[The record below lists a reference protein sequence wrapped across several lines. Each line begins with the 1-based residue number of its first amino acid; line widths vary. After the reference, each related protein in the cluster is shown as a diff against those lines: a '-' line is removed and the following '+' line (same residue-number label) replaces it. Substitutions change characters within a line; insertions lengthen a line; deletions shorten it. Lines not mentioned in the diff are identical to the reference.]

1 MAYSDGPKIVT
12 NGLVLA
18 LDAADKNSYP
28 GSGTNWVD
36 LITNN
41 TANLT
46 NGPTFGSTNSGI
58 ITFDGTNDYAEIAT
72 RNISLE
78 FQPTQPYSVFTWF
91 RITSI
96 TSQTIVANMD
106 NTTGTYPG
114 WDLWFNDA
122 STIAMHLI
130 SSWSTNAIKIAVDFN
145 YSSYL
150 NKWINFGYT
159 YNGSCPTTSV
169 SSLSSVNFYFN
180 GALYESGKVMASGTD
195 GFNTSSETI
204 TYTSNQ
210 RFRVASRWAS
220 GAVSSPSSITIPKV
234 DVYNRVLSSQE
245 ILQNYNAQKS
255 RFGL

>member
-1 MAYSDGPKIVT
+1 MAFGNGPRIVT
-12 NGLVLA
+12 SGLVLS
-18 LDAADKNSYP
+18 LDAADRNSYP
-28 GSGTNWVD
+28 GSGTSWSD
-36 LITNN
+36 LAGSNN
-41 TANLT
+41 STLT
-46 NGPTFGSTNSGI
+46 NGPTFSNTNQGV

-96 TSQTIVANMD
+96 TSQTIIANMD

-114 WDLWFNDA
+114 WDLWFDSN
-122 STIAMHLI
+122 TIAMHLI
-130 SSWSTNAIKIAVDFN
+130 SSWSTNAIKIAVGFN

-150 NKWINFGYT
+150 NQWINFGYT
-159 YNGSCPTTSV
+159 YDGSCPTTSIP
-169 SSLSSVNFYFN
+169 SLASVNFYFN
-180 GALYESGKVMASGTD
+180 GVLYESGKVMASGTD

-204 TYTSNQ
+204 TYTTNQ

-220 GAVSSPSSITIPKV
+220 GAVSSPSSVTIPIV
-234 DVYNRVLSSQE
+234 DAYNRALSASE
-245 ILQNYNAQKS
+245 VLQNYNAQKS

>member
-1 MAYSDGPKIVT
+1 MAYSDGPRIVT
-12 NGLVLA
+12 NGLVLS
-18 LDAADKNSYP
+18 LDASDRNSYP

-36 LITNN
+36 LVTNSA
-41 TANLT
+41 ANLT
-46 NGPTFGSTNSGI
+46 NGPTFSSDNGGI
-58 ITFDGTNDYAEIAT
+58 ITFDGTNDYAEIPT

-106 NTTGTYPG
+106 NVSGIYPG
-114 WDLWFNDA
+114 WDLWFNDV

-130 SSWSTNAIKIAVDFN
+130 SSWNTNAIKIAVSFDYTTN
-145 YSSYL
+145 L

-159 YNGSCPTTSV
+159 YDGSCPTTSEA
-169 SSLSSVNFYFN
+169 SLSSVNFYFN
-180 GALYESGKVMASGTD
+180 GVLYTTGKQIASSGD

-204 TYTSNQ
+204 TYNSNQ

-220 GAVSSPSSITIPKV
+220 GTVSSPSSVTIPIV
-234 DVYNRVLSSQE
+234 NVYNRNISASEV
-245 ILQNYNAQKS
+245 LQNYNAQKS